1 MEYLLALQRLAFFY
15 PEHAIELI
23 QAAGTA
29 SEVYASR
36 QDLCMSLHL
45 PPSLA
50 RNILGDWDTALRWA
64 SEEMEWCERKKIG
77 IIAYGSDNYP
87 HNLLSCGDAPLALF
101 YRGTAELNSPHIVSV
116 VGTRDATPYG
126 DDMTRSLVSRL
137 RELVP
142 GTLVVSGLAYGID
155 VTAHKEALRV
165 GADTIG
171 VLAHGLDT
179 IYPAAHRSVA
189 RDIISHGGLLTEYPS
204 KTRGERQK
212 FLHRN
217 RIVAGMA
224 DCTVV
229 VESKIH
235 GGSLVTARQAGE
247 YGREVYAFPARVGD
261 ITSEGCNKLI
271 RDNKARL
278 ITSAD
283 DLVSLMGWHT
293 TEEASERRAQGIVPS
308 LFPNLSP
315 EQKAIVD
322 ALRDGDLQQNTL
334 ATKIQMPIGKV
345 SALLFEME
353 MEGIVKA
360 FAGGVYH
367 LVTVV

>member
-1 MEYLLALQRLAFFY
+1 MEYLLSLQRLAFFY
-15 PEHAIELI
+15 PEHAIELL
-23 QAAGTA
+23 QTAGTA

-36 QDLCMSLHL
+36 HDLCMALHL

-50 RNILGDWDTALRWA
+50 RNIMGDWDTTLRWA
-64 SEEMEWCERKKIG
+64 DKEMEWCERNNID
-77 IIAYGSDNYP
+77 IIAYGSEPYP
-87 HNLLSCGDAPLALF
+87 HNLMSCADAPLALF
-101 YRGTAELNSPHIVSV
+101 YRGTTRLNSPHIVSV
-116 VGTRDATPYG
+116 VGTRDASPYG
-126 DDMTRSLVSRL
+126 RDITHALVSRL
-137 RELVP
+137 KELVP
-142 GTLVVSGLAYGID
+142 DTLIVSGLAYGID
-155 VTAHKEALRV
+155 VIAHKAALEV
-165 GADTIG
+165 GADTVG

-261 ITSEGCNKLI
+261 ITSEGCNNII

-293 TEEASERRAQGIVPS
+293 SEEAAERRAQGIVPS

-315 EQKAIVD
+315 EQQAIVD
-322 ALRDGDLQQNTL
+322 ALRGGDLQQNTL
-334 ATKIQMPIGKV
+334 ATKTQIPIGRM

-367 LVTVV
+367 LVTGV

>member
-1 MEYLLALQRLAFFY
+1 MEYLLSLQRLSFFY
-15 PEHAIELI
+15 PEHGVELLR
-23 QAAGTA
+23 AAGSA
-29 SEVYASR
+29 AEVYASR
-36 QDLCMSLHL
+36 HDLCMSLGL
-45 PPSLA
+45 PPGLT
-50 RNILGDWDTALRWA
+50 RNIMGDWQKTLRWA
-64 SEEMEWCERKKIG
+64 GDELRWCEKNRIET
-77 IIAYGSDNYP
+77 IAYGSERYP
-87 HNLLSCGDAPLALF
+87 HNLMSCADAPLALF
-101 YRGTAELNSPHIVSV
+101 YRGTTELNSPHIVSV
-116 VGTRDATPYG
+116 VGTRDASPYG
-126 DDMTRSLVSRL
+126 RDITRALVSRL
-137 RELVP
+137 RQLVP
-142 GTLVVSGLAYGID
+142 DTLVVSGLAYGID
-155 VTAHKEALRV
+155 VIAHKAALEA
-165 GADTIG
+165 GADTVG

-204 KTRGERQK
+204 KTRGDRQN

-261 ITSEGCNKLI
+261 ITSEGCNNII

-293 TEEASERRAQGIVPS
+293 TEEADKQRAKGIVPS
-308 LFPNLSP
+308 LFPDLSP
-315 EQKAIVD
+315 EQQTIVE
-322 ALRDGDLQQNTL
+322 ALREGDMQQNAL
-334 ATKIQMPIGKV
+334 ATKLHMPIGQV

-353 MEGIVKA
+353 MEGIVRPL
-360 FAGGVYH
+360 AGGVYH
-367 LVTVV
+367 LVTGV